1 MCIYITIYAY
11 VYMHIHIYVFAYL
24 FQKLLIFDS
33 YLKHNTCSSGKVFEE
48 LCKLLNI
55 ISNKG

>member
-1 MCIYITIYAY
+1 MCIYITICAY

-48 LCKLLNI
+48 LCKLLN
-55 ISNKG
+55 NF